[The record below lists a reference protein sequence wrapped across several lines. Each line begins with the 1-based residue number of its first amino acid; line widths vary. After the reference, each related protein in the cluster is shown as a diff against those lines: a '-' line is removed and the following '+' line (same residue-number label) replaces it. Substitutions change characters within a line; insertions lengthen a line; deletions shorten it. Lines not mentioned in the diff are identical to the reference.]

1 MLVLFETS
9 AGYAVFKVCIL
20 PFALPS
26 SCLFFA
32 AAGREKIATN
42 PEFVRRL
49 RVTGESSENVSCVPL
64 LTPLT
69 VTHRSF

>member
-9 AGYAVFKVCIL
+9 AGYAVFKVSIL
-20 PFALPS
+20 PVRFALTT
-26 SCLFFA
+26 LLHFA

-49 RVTGESSENVSCVPL
+49 RITRESSENVSAFLCP
-64 LTPLT
+64 
-69 VTHRSF
+69 RR